1 MTAVAGAT
9 ARKNA
14 SRSSGVVRRWLRRL
28 PAYTLL
34 IVCSVILLFPL
45 YVTAVFSL
53 HPLTEF
59 LKEGAPS
66 LWPSFW
72 QWDNYFASGEG
83 VSDTPVGRY
92 LFNSFVMSTVITLGQ
107 LITATLSAYAFAFLK
122 FPGRNALFVAFLAT
136 MMVPLEV
143 SIIPN
148 FQTMQWLDAHFTE
161 QAWLSWT
168 HIRFIDGFPGLVA
181 PFLATGFGT
190 FLLRQYFMTIPRELL
205 DAAEMDGYG
214 HLRTL
219 IHVVMPLGKGALAT
233 LAIFAF
239 LQAWNQYLWP
249 LLVTND
255 PNMRT
260 VQIGIAAEAAN
271 ISRINVAFAGTIMA
285 FLPMLL
291 LVVAFQRYLVR
302 GLFGGSVKG

>member
-1 MTAVAGAT
+1 MTAAQQSSRIAGVAQ
-9 ARKNA
+9 
-14 SRSSGVVRRWLRRL
+14 RWLRRL
-28 PAYTLL
+28 PAYAVLTFCAAL
-34 IVCSVILLFPL
+34 LLFPL
-45 YVTAVFSL
+45 YVTAVYSL

-59 LKEGAPS
+59 LGEGVPS
-66 LWPSFW
+66 LWPSNP
-72 QWDNYFASGEG
+72 QWSNYFESGSG
-83 VSDTPVGRY
+83 VSNTPIGRF
-92 LFNSFVMSTVITLGQ
+92 LFNSVVVAVVITAAQ
-107 LITATLSAYAFAFLK
+107 LVTATLSAYAFAFLR
-122 FPGRNALFVAFLAT
+122 FPGRNVLFVLFLAT

-143 SIIPN
+143 AIIPN
-148 FQTMQWLDAHFTE
+148 FQTIQWLDHHFRT

-168 HIRFIDGFPGLVA
+168 QITWIDGYPGLVA

-190 FLLRQYFMTIPRELL
+190 FLLRQAFLSIPGELR

-214 HLRTL
+214 HWRFLL
-219 IHVVMPLGKGALAT
+219 FVVVPLARGALAT

-255 PNMRT
+255 PDMRT
-260 VQIGIAAEAAN
+260 VQIGIAAEASDV
-271 ISRINVAFAGTIMA
+271 SRINIAFAGTITA

-291 LVVAFQRYLVR
+291 LVVVFQRYLVR

>member
-1 MTAVAGAT
+1 MSVADAT
-9 ARKNA
+9 VTRNA
-14 SRSSGVVRRWLRRL
+14 LRSSGLAQRWLRRL
-28 PAYTLL
+28 PSYALL
-34 IVCSVILLFPL
+34 IVCAAILLFPV
-45 YVTAVFSL
+45 YVTVVFSL
-53 HPLTEF
+53 HPLAEF
-59 LKEGAPS
+59 LQEGAPS
-66 LWPSFW
+66 LWPSW
-72 QWDNYFASGEG
+72 EWNNYFASGEG
-83 VSDTPVGRY
+83 VSDTPIGRF
-92 LFNSFVMSTVITLGQ
+92 LFNSLVMAVLITAGQ
-107 LITATLSAYAFAFLK
+107 LITATLSAYAFAFLR
-122 FPGRNALFVAFLAT
+122 FPGRNVLFVVFLAT

-143 SIIPN
+143 AIIPN
-148 FQTMQWLDAHFTE
+148 FQTIQWLDSQFV
-161 QAWLSWT
+161 QRAWLSWT
-168 HIRFIDGFPGLVA
+168 NIRFIDGYPGLVA

-190 FLLRQYFMTIPRELL
+190 FLLRQYFLTIPRELL

-214 HLRTL
+214 HIRKL
-219 IHVVMPLGKGALAT
+219 IHVILPLGKGALAT

-255 PNMRT
+255 PDMRT
-260 VQIGIAAEAAN
+260 VQIGIAAEAKD